1 MAYVDELLGRG
12 EQILYTAKPHIIILI
27 SRTLNGMLLIA
38 ILVAAGVAS
47 SRAFSSHTV
56 LEIAGFI
63 VAIDGNLILQIMFG
77 ISVLVLLSIFSTFLR
92 WNTESYILTDRRVL
106 QIRGF
111 IGRTVIDS
119 SLGKISDVSLRQTV
133 LGRMLN
139 FGTIEILTAAEET
152 NNRMDTINAPLDFKR
167 AMLEAKYNYDRGY
180 GYLDDTPM
188 NTSSLEQP
196 LQAEFELQRTLEQ
209 LSSLRDRGILST
221 EEYEAKRSEL
231 LSRL

>member
-1 MAYVDELLGRG
+1 
-12 EQILYTAKPHIIILI
+12 
-27 SRTLNGMLLIA
+27 
-38 ILVAAGVAS
+38 
-47 SRAFSSHTV
+47 
-56 LEIAGFI
+56 
-63 VAIDGNLILQIMFG
+63 
-77 ISVLVLLSIFSTFLR
+77 VLVLLSIFSTFLR